1 MKIHHNPFSSNSRR
15 AVVVALHLG
24 AKVDFVL
31 VDLMKGEQKKPEYL
45 RLNPNGKVPTLE
57 DGDFSL
63 WESNSI
69 GEYLCDI
76 TPKQT
81 LLPHDLKARADV
93 LKWTH
98 WTSAHFA
105 PAVGILGFENFVK
118 KFVTG
123 QDPDPKEVA
132 RGEKLV
138 TDLLMILERHLEGRE
153 WLAQDR
159 LTLADYAVAST
170 VFARARIRLPSMPPR
185 VAAWLDR
192 VESQPAWKQAER
204 VS

>member
-1 MKIHHNPFSSNSRR
+1 MKIHYNPFSSNSRR

-31 VDLMKGEQKKPEYL
+31 VDLAKGEQRRPEYL
-45 RLNPNGKVPTLE
+45 RLNPNGKVPVLE
-57 DGDFSL
+57 DGDLAL
-63 WESNSI
+63 WESNTI
-69 GEYLCDI
+69 AEYLCDI

-98 WTSAHFA
+98 WTSAHFS

-123 QDPDPKEVA
+123 GDPDPKEVA

-138 TDLLMILERHLEGRE
+138 TDLLMILDRHLEGRE

-170 VFARARIRLPSMPPR
+170 VFARARIKLPSMPPR
-185 VAAWLDR
+185 VAAWLER
-192 VESQPAWKQAER
+192 VESQPAWKRSEN
-204 VS
+204 VG

>member
-1 MKIHHNPFSSNSRR
+1 MKIHYNPFSSNSRR
-15 AVVVALHLG
+15 AIVVALHLG
-24 AKVDFVL
+24 AKVDFVF
-31 VDLMKGEQKKPEYL
+31 VDLAKGEQKRPEYL
-45 RLNPNGKVPTLE
+45 RMNPNGKVPVLE
-57 DGDFSL
+57 DGDLAL
-63 WESNSI
+63 WESNTI
-69 GEYLCDI
+69 AEYLCDL

-98 WTSAHFA
+98 WTSAHFS

-138 TDLLMILERHLEGRE
+138 NDLLAILERHLEGRE
-153 WLAQDR
+153 WLAQDH

-185 VAAWLDR
+185 VAAWLER
-192 VESQPAWKQAER
+192 VESQPAWKQAEKLG
-204 VS
+204 

>member
-1 MKIHHNPFSSNSRR
+1 MKIHYNPHSSNSRR
-15 AVVVALHLG
+15 AIVVALHLG

-31 VDLMKGEQKKPEYL
+31 VDLAKGEQRKPEYL
-45 RLNPNGKVPTLE
+45 RMNPNGKVPVLE
-57 DGDFSL
+57 DGDLAL
-63 WESNSI
+63 WESNTI
-69 GEYLCDI
+69 AEYLCDL

-138 TDLLMILERHLEGRE
+138 TDLLMILDRHLEGRE

-170 VFARARIRLPSMPPR
+170 VFARARIKLPSMPPR
-185 VAAWLDR
+185 VAAWLER
-192 VESQPAWKQAER
+192 IESQAAWKQAEKLG
-204 VS
+204 